1 MNELRLPWKDNVDE
15 VIDAGKDI
23 VMDGYCSSFQGH
35 IDFIIKAV
43 NNHDALVEELQELSA
58 AIHYPECW
66 DTMAYP
72 TLLSALTEIGCNAE
86 HEGEIN

>member
-43 NNHDALVEELQELSA
+43 NNHDALVGALREISRRAYDGSKGHGYSHHELDG
-58 AIHYPECW
+58 IV
-66 DTMAYP
+66 D
-72 TLLSALTEIGCNAE
+72 LTEDLLNKLK
-86 HEGEIN
+86 